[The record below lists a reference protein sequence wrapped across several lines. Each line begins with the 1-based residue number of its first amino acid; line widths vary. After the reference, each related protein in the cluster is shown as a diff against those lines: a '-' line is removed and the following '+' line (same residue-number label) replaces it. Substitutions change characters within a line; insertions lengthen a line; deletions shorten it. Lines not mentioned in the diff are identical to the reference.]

1 VSLRHGVH
9 QRGAERAPGAAGIG
23 SAARLGNTARMLE
36 LNRETLAS
44 PLGKIVLLSDRSGH
58 VRALDWFDCRE
69 RMHDLLDRHYG
80 RGGWAVSAAAE
91 PASSA
96 LQALRAY
103 FGGALDALD
112 GLHWSTAGSPFQ
124 RQVWAAL
131 CSIPA
136 GQTQGYGELAERIGQ
151 PGKARAIGL
160 AVGANPISLI
170 LPCHRVV
177 GSGGQL
183 TGYAGGIERKRW
195 LLEHEGVLLR
205 LPSGA
210 SGRATRL

>member
-1 VSLRHGVH
+1 
-9 QRGAERAPGAAGIG
+9 
-23 SAARLGNTARMLE
+23 MLE
-36 LNRETLAS
+36 LTRETLAS
-44 PLGKIVLLSDRSGH
+44 PLGKIVLLSDHSGLA
-58 VRALDWFDCRE
+58 RALDWIDCRE
-69 RMHDLLDRHYG
+69 RMHGLLDRHYG
-80 RGGWAVSAAAE
+80 RGRWVVSDATA
-91 PASSA
+91 PASPS
-96 LQALRAY
+96 LTALRAY
-103 FGGALDALD
+103 FRGALDALA
-112 GLHWSTAGSPFQ
+112 GLRWSTAGSPFQ
-124 RQVWAAL
+124 QQVWAAL
-131 CSIPA
+131 CSIPP
-136 GQTQGYGELAERIGQ
+136 GHTQGYGEFAERIGQ